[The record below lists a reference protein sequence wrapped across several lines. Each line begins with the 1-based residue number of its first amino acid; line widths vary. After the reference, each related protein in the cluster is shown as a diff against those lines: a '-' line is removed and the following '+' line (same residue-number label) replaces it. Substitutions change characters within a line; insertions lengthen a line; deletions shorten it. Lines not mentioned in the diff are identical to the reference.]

1 MEGGGLTLPLLR
13 ADGMGFDCKAVLF
26 DKDGTLI
33 DFKDMWLEWSRY
45 MLDEVSAAAGFK
57 NGERDILERAMG
69 IDLAA
74 WHVDPDGPLAGG
86 SMTGL
91 RESMLQMLQT
101 TGRDEDDAHSLLH
114 KIIRQAEEVMD
125 WETLATPVPGLYEM
139 LDKLHSKGFKLAVVT
154 ADYSGRAKISLA
166 ALKLIDCF
174 DVVLGADS
182 VQKSKPAPDLA
193 LLACRELGV
202 KPGRAVV
209 VGDTPRDILMA
220 KVAGTCSIG
229 VLSGVSTREQLTA
242 AEADAVIGS
251 VSELGV

>member
-1 MEGGGLTLPLLR
+1 MEEGGLTLPLLR
-13 ADGMGFDCKAVLF
+13 ADGIGFDCKAVLF

-101 TGRDEDDAHSLLH
+101 TGMDEDDAQLYRFTGGCSLPSSSFPT
-114 KIIRQAEEVMD
+114 KKSS
-125 WETLATPVPGLYEM
+125 Y
-139 LDKLHSKGFKLAVVT
+139 
-154 ADYSGRAKISLA
+154 YSL
-166 ALKLIDCF
+166 CTT
-174 DVVLGADS
+174 V
-182 VQKSKPAPDLA
+182 
-193 LLACRELGV
+193 
-202 KPGRAVV
+202 
-209 VGDTPRDILMA
+209 
-220 KVAGTCSIG
+220 
-229 VLSGVSTREQLTA
+229 
-242 AEADAVIGS
+242 
-251 VSELGV
+251 